1 MEMGQQRRR
10 HTAEFKA
17 QVAVAALRE
26 QQTLNELASA
36 YGVHPVQVAQWKQQ
50 ALTGLADV
58 FTGRRAR
65 AAPATEARQA
75 QLYEAIGRL
84 QVELDWLQRTVHLAS

>member
-1 MEMGQQRRR
+1 MAQQRRR

-36 YGVHPVQVAQWKQQ
+36 YGVHPVQVAQWKKQ
-50 ALTGLADV
+50 ALSGLPEL
-58 FTGRRAR
+58 FTSRRAR
-65 AAPATEARQA
+65 AQEDAEARQA
-75 QLYEAIGRL
+75 QLSEEIGRL
-84 QVELDWLQRTVHLAS
+84 KVELDWLNRKARWIS